1 MIEVVVQTV
10 TRPVAGVRRF
20 VLAAADGGLLPAF
33 APGDHI
39 EVETP
44 CGIVRPYSLC
54 GDPARRDVYEIAV
67 LREGQGRGGSRS
79 MHDAL
84 AKGRGL
90 RISEPR
96 GLFPLRPGAAF
107 TRLVA
112 GGIGATPLVAMA
124 HHLAR
129 ERLAFDFHYCARDRD
144 GLVFLPELQRLVPPE
159 ALHVHLSGG
168 DEARRFDPR
177 RHPLTDAARSAVYCC
192 GPDRLMSAV
201 RQAYRDVCPVHTE
214 SFKPSMPDD
223 AMAFEVVLART
234 QRTVPVKADES
245 ILVALWRAGIER
257 PLSCE
262 TGICGTCRT
271 PWCGGE
277 PEHRDALL
285 TEDERKREMLICVSR
300 CRLKTLVLD
309 I

>member
-1 MIEVVVQTV
+1 MREVIVQAV
-10 TRPVAGVRRF
+10 TRPVAGIRRF
-20 VLAAADGGLLPAF
+20 VLAAADGAPLPAF

-44 CGIVRPYSLC
+44 CGIARPYSLC
-54 GDPARRDVYEIAV
+54 GDPLRRDTYEIAV
-67 LREGQGRGGSRS
+67 LREAQGRGGSRS

-84 AKGRGL
+84 AKRRRL
-90 RISEPR
+90 KISEPR
-96 GLFPLRPGAAF
+96 HQFPFQPGSSF
-107 TRLVA
+107 TRLIA

-124 HHLAR
+124 YELAQKK
-129 ERLAFDFHYCARDRD
+129 LAFDFHYCARTRD
-144 GLVFLPELQRLVPPE
+144 SLVFLPELERLAPPG
-159 ALHVHLSGG
+159 ALHVHLSSGL
-168 DEARRFDPR
+168 DAKRFDP
-177 RHPLTDAARSAVYCC
+177 HLYSLMAGSTVYCC
-192 GPDRLMSAV
+192 GPASLMQSV
-201 RQAYRDVCPVHTE
+201 REAYADTCPVHME
-214 SFKPSMPDD
+214 SFKPNLPDD
-223 AMAFEVVLART
+223 AAAFDVVLARS

-277 PEHRDALL
+277 PEHRDTLL
-285 TEDERKREMLICVSR
+285 SDDEKAREMLICVSR
-300 CRLKTLVLD
+300 CRSKTLVLD